1 MTNPSTDRYPAP
13 SFREPSTD
21 RFVYAGWSV
30 DPPRVPR
37 VGRSSRRREAIDRIA
52 TLATDSE
59 RDPEVVGV
67 AVYETRLI
75 APVPGTPRLDVL
87 LLARATTGAAATRV
101 VDAVRAHEPDLLMR
115 ARNTRRIGDTDAPG
129 TGTFLFN
136 HFSATDPATAVPA
149 WEQAGAW
156 FVAKMG
162 VDNSTLLQPDDDADD
177 ADDDSYPLV
186 NYVQAPC
193 GPGAF
198 LRRQLTRPS
207 FHTHVRRLLREYGM
221 VSFPLLARQVRAPHA
236 AHPTQPHR

>member
-1 MTNPSTDRYPAP
+1 MDRPSTDRYPAP
-13 SFREPSTD
+13 TFRAPVTD

-37 VGRSSRRREAIDRIA
+37 VGHSARRREAIDRIA
-52 TLATDSE
+52 ALATECE
-59 RDPEVVGV
+59 RDAEVVGV
-67 AVYETRLI
+67 AVHETRLI

-87 LLARATTGAAATRV
+87 VLARATTSAAAARLA
-101 VDAVRAHEPDLLMR
+101 DAVRAHEPDLLMR

-136 HFSATDPATAVPA
+136 HFSATDPAIAVPA

-162 VDNSTLLQPDDDADD
+162 VDNSTLLQPEDD
-177 ADDDSYPLV
+177 ADDDPYPLV

-193 GPGAF
+193 EPGAF

-207 FHTHVRRLLREYGM
+207 FHTYVRRLLRENGM
-221 VSFPLLARQVRAPHA
+221 VSFPLLTRQVRAPHE
-236 AHPTQPHR
+236 AHRVDCTL